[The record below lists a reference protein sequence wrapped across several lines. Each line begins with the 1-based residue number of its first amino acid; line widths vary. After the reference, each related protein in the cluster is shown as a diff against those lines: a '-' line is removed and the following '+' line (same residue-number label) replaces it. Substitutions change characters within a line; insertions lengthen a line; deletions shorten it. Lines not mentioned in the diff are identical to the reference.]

1 MKRNEKQALEELNN
15 WMEEDDEFVKWGN
28 SPFLFFWR
36 PGVTAVTLTSESLSV
51 PQKGSYIK
59 RVILSCMIGNALE
72 WYDFALYGYFATT
85 IGSLFF
91 PKFSVFA
98 SLMATFG
105 IFAAGFI
112 MRPLGGVIFGHIG
125 DKIGRKNALL
135 WSIYLMA
142 IPTTLIGLLPTYEQI
157 GWLAP
162 LLLTCIR
169 LAQGLSMGGEFTGS
183 MIFVVEHAEKGNRG
197 IYGSWVVFSLLLG
210 ILIGSAIATSTCYLL
225 SEEQVL
231 GWGWRIPFLL
241 SVIGGFVGS
250 VMRQVV
256 HEPEQFVQAKKQHK
270 AHATPL
276 VELFNH
282 HLKTIGYV
290 VMIELTLSV
299 GFYLI
304 VTFINNFL
312 TALLDFDMVTSL
324 MMTTVGMV
332 AMGIV
337 IPISGWL
344 SDKVGRKAVMIPS
357 ALAFTF
363 FAYPLFIALEGSF
376 THALL
381 AQIALSVF
389 MGAFFAPI
397 PATLIELFPLT
408 VRYSGLSISHS
419 LSMAIFGGSAPLIA
433 TWLIHLT
440 NNNAAPA
447 LYLSLASFISAVAL
461 LFMKDRFKS
470 ELT

>member
-1 MKRNEKQALEELNN
+1 MTSA
-15 WMEEDDEFVKWGN
+15 
-28 SPFLFFWR
+28 
-36 PGVTAVTLTSESLSV
+36 TLTYDSLSV
-51 PQKGSYIK
+51 PQEGSYIK

-91 PKFSVFA
+91 PKFSTFA

-142 IPTTLIGLLPTYEQI
+142 IPTTLMGLLPTYEQI

-162 LLLTCIR
+162 LLLTLIR

-183 MIFVVEHAEKGNRG
+183 MIFVVEHAKTGNRG
-197 IYGSWVVFSLLLG
+197 LYGSWVVFSLLLG
-210 ILIGSAIATSTCYLL
+210 ILVGSAIATSTCYFLPKDQL
-225 SEEQVL
+225 MA
-231 GWGWRIPFLL
+231 WGWRIPFLL
-241 SVIGGFVGS
+241 SIVGGFAGAI
-250 VMRQVV
+250 MRRMVN
-256 HEPEQFVQAKKQHK
+256 EPEQFTQAKRHQREHS
-270 AHATPL
+270 TPL
-276 VELFNH
+276 MELFNN
-282 HLKTIGYV
+282 HLKTIIYV

-312 TALLDFDMVTSL
+312 TVLLDFDMVTSL
-324 MMTTVGMV
+324 MMTTLSMI
-332 AMGIV
+332 AMGIA
-337 IPISGWL
+337 IPFAGWL
-344 SDKVGRKAVMIPS
+344 SDMIGRKPVLITG
-357 ALAFTF
+357 ALGFTF
-363 FAYPLFIALEGSF
+363 FAYPLFTALESSF
-376 THALL
+376 PNALL
-381 AQIALSVF
+381 AQLSLSF
-389 MGAFFAPI
+389 IMGVFFAPI
-397 PATLIELFPLT
+397 PATLVELFPIN

-419 LSMAIFGGSAPLIA
+419 LSMALFGGSAPLVA
-433 TWLIHLT
+433 TYLIQVT

-447 LYLSLASFISAVAL
+447 IYLGATSLIGAIAL

-470 ELT
+470 ELI